1 MLGYDTRSFG
11 VTNLLHKS
19 SLNRT
24 WLITPVNHKLLS
36 ETPGYDT
43 LSLGVTN
50 LLHKS
55 SLKMTEPIPAY
66 LKRYCHKHQDTAPSP
81 FGEGWGEAS

>member
-1 MLGYDTRSFG
+1 MAGYGTLSFG

-19 SLNRT
+19 SLKMT

-43 LSLGVTN
+43 LSLG
-50 LLHKS
+50 
-55 SLKMTEPIPAY
+55 
-66 LKRYCHKHQDTAPSP
+66 
-81 FGEGWGEAS
+81 EGRGEASA

>member
-1 MLGYDTRSFG
+1 MTCAIEAGFQ
-11 VTNLLHKS
+11 K
-19 SLNRT
+19 
-24 WLITPVNHKLLS
+24 ILS

-55 SLKMTEPIPAY
+55 SLKMTWLITPVN
-66 LKRYCHKHQDTAPSP
+66 HKLLSETPGYDTLSV
-81 FGEGWGEAS
+81 GEGRGEASDWQI